1 MSGFMSVNNGWL
13 LLLVSGW
20 SFVVCSEVAAQEQNA
35 ILELT
40 VNQVAKE
47 AIFVIL
53 RPQDILVTLADLE
66 KAGLQNFAGSR
77 ETINNETYV
86 SLVSLAPQVSYTFD
100 EKALTLKITAQPE
113 LLKSNSFN
121 LGRQSPKNITYNQD
135 TSIFFNYAFNLP
147 VDIEKFNLNNYTF
160 FGESG
165 LSINKNL
172 LYSSFSRKTDGSW
185 LRGLTNFTLDNP
197 RQITKWVV
205 GDSFV
210 STGDLGGGMFMAG
223 VSKSRD
229 FGLNSDVI
237 QQPTFSLS
245 GAALTPSKVE
255 VFVNGQRVNQTEV
268 PPGRFQFDNLLLPTG
283 SGSTK
288 VVIRDALGRE
298 EVITSPFYFAP
309 GLLKPGL
316 SDYSF
321 NLGWRRFKLDS
332 DNFNYGSPAFLGRY
346 RQGITNSLTLGGRL
360 EVASNLISGGS
371 SLTTTLPF
379 GALGLSLAASSES
392 GIPGAAAAL
401 TYSYSRRNIGFGGSV
416 RLLSDRYA
424 NLSLTALDDRAKL
437 ENNAFVSVS
446 PTRNLSL
453 GLQYASSDFRDKG
466 HSNRLALTSS
476 LRLNS
481 RADLSI
487 NLSRSNQPTQPTK
500 NELFLGFNYT
510 LGNARASINR
520 QNTNSKTAINSTI
533 SVQKSPPAGNGL
545 GYRLQVNPNGEKI
558 PANGSIQYRAPF
570 GVYELNLNRS
580 NGKNSGSVNI
590 SGGIIGIGNNVF
602 LAPPVTQSFALMQVP
617 GVGGVRGYSN
627 NQEVGRTGS
636 RGNLVITNL
645 RPYNGNNLKIQ
656 DQDIPLNYKIDAN
669 EKVITPPF
677 RGGAV
682 VRFPVQLI
690 QSLVGTL
697 SVETLGKTVIPSY
710 GQLNITVNNQII
722 SSPIGK
728 EGDFY
733 LDSVAPGK
741 YAANVDYEGGICNFE
756 LTIPQ
761 SQEQMVNLGNLKCIL
776 P

>member
-1 MSGFMSVNNGWL
+1 V
-13 LLLVSGW
+13 
-20 SFVVCSEVAAQEQNA
+20 AQEQNA

-47 AIFVIL
+47 PIFVIL
-53 RPQDILVTLADLE
+53 RPQDVLVTLADLE

-86 SLVSLAPQVSYTFD
+86 SLVSLAPQVSYIFD

-113 LLKSNSFN
+113 LLKTNSFN

-135 TSIFFNYAFNLP
+135 TSVFFNYAFNLP
-147 VDIEKFNLNNYTF
+147 VDIEKFNLKNNNYTF

-165 LSINKNL
+165 LSINKSL

-229 FGLNSDVI
+229 FRLNPDVI

-255 VFVNGQRVNQTEV
+255 VFVNGQRVNQIEV

-298 EVITSPFYFAP
+298 QVITSPFYFAP

-321 NLGWRRFKLDS
+321 NLGLQRFKLDF
-332 DNFNYGSPAFLGRY
+332 DNFNYGSLAFLGRY

-360 EVASNLISGGS
+360 EVANNLISGGS

-416 RLLSDRYA
+416 RVLSDRYA
-424 NLSLTALDDRAKL
+424 NLSLTALNDRAKL

-446 PTRNLSL
+446 PTRNFSL

-466 HSNRLALTSS
+466 HINRLALTSS

-481 RADLSI
+481 RANLSI
-487 NLSRSNQPTQPTK
+487 NLTQSNQSRQPTK

-510 LGNARASINR
+510 LGNARANISR
-520 QNTNSKTAINSTI
+520 QNTNGKTAINSTI

-580 NGKNSGSVNI
+580 NGKNSGSVNV
-590 SGGIIGIGNNVF
+590 SGSIIGIGNSVF
-602 LAPPVTQSFALMQVP
+602 LAPPVTQSFALIQVP
-617 GVGGVRGYSN
+617 GVEGVRGYSN

-636 RGNLVITNL
+636 RGNLIITNL

-656 DQDIPLNYKIDAN
+656 DEDIPLNYKIDAN

-682 VRFPVQLI
+682 VRFPVRLI

-697 SVETLGKTVIPSY
+697 SVETSGKTVIPSY

-722 SSPIGK
+722 NLPIGK

-761 SQEQMVNLGNLKCIL
+761 SQEQMVNLGNLKCII

>member
-1 MSGFMSVNNGWL
+1 ML
-13 LLLVSGW
+13 L
-20 SFVVCSEVAAQEQNA
+20 
-35 ILELT
+35 
-40 VNQVAKE
+40 
-47 AIFVIL
+47 
-53 RPQDILVTLADLE
+53 
-66 KAGLQNFAGSR
+66 
-77 ETINNETYV
+77 TY
-86 SLVSLAPQVSYTFD
+86 L
-100 EKALTLKITAQPE
+100 LTLK
-113 LLKSNSFN
+113 NS
-121 LGRQSPKNITYNQD
+121 
-135 TSIFFNYAFNLP
+135 TSTIIHL
-147 VDIEKFNLNNYTF
+147 
-160 FGESG
+160 
-165 LSINKNL
+165 
-172 LYSSFSRKTDGSW
+172 
-185 LRGLTNFTLDNP
+185 
-197 RQITKWVV
+197 
-205 GDSFV
+205 
-210 STGDLGGGMFMAG
+210 
-223 VSKSRD
+223 
-229 FGLNSDVI
+229 
-237 QQPTFSLS
+237 
-245 GAALTPSKVE
+245 
-255 VFVNGQRVNQTEV
+255 
-268 PPGRFQFDNLLLPTG
+268 
-283 SGSTK
+283 
-288 VVIRDALGRE
+288 
-298 EVITSPFYFAP
+298 
-309 GLLKPGL
+309 
-316 SDYSF
+316 
-321 NLGWRRFKLDS
+321 RRFKLDS
-332 DNFNYGSPAFLGRY
+332 DNFNYGSLAFLGRY
-346 RQGITNSLTLGGRL
+346 RQGITNSLTLDGRL

-446 PTRNLSL
+446 PTRNFSL

-466 HSNRLALTSS
+466 YSNRLALTSS

-487 NLSRSNQPTQPTK
+487 NLSRSNQPTQPTT
-500 NELFLGFNYT
+500 NELFIGFNYT

-520 QNTNSKTAINSTI
+520 QNTNGKTAINSTV

-545 GYRLQVNPNGEKI
+545 GYSLQVNPNGEKI
-558 PANGSIQYRAPF
+558 PANGNIQYRAPF

-580 NGKNSGSVNI
+580 NGTNSGSVNV
-590 SGGIIGIGNNVF
+590 SGSIIGIGNSVF

-617 GVGGVRGYSN
+617 GVRGVRSYSN

-636 RGNLVITNL
+636 KGNLMITNL

-656 DQDIPLNYKIDAN
+656 DEDIPLNYKIDAN

-682 VRFPVQLI
+682 VRFPVRLI

-697 SVETLGKTVIPSY
+697 SVETSGKTVIPAY

-722 SSPIGK
+722 NSPIGK

-733 LDSVAPGK
+733 LDSVSPGK
-741 YAANVDYEGGICNFE
+741 YPANVDYEGGICNFE

-761 SQEQMVNLGNLKCIL
+761 SQEQMVNLGNSKCII